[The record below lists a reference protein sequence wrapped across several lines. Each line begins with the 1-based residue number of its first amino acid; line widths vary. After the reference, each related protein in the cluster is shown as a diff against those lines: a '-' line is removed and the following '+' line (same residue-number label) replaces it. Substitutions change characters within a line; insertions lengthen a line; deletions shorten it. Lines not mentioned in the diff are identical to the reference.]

1 MSQNT
6 ITELVETQVQT
17 NGKSRKAMNGAKV
30 NGFIGWLDKRTGIRA
45 LSHEALDEPIP
56 GGARWAYVFG
66 SGLLYILL
74 SQIITG
80 VFLAMYYVA
89 SADHAHTT
97 IEYITKQVT
106 AGAFLRS
113 LHSYGSSAMVV
124 TLLVHLGQTYFFGS
138 YKGRREIL
146 WMSGLILFAMVIG
159 MAFTGYLLPWD
170 QKAYFAT
177 AVGTNIAGEVPF
189 IGDWIKSLMR
199 GGTEMGTLTLS
210 RFFVA
215 HVFLIPACI
224 FAFVGMHIYLFRKAG
239 SAGPISE
246 DSFEPKQ
253 KTEQF
258 FPRQVIMDL
267 VFATIIMATL
277 GLLSYFSPV
286 DLGPKAN
293 PSDTQFLPRPE
304 WYYLPIFQWLK
315 YWQGETAVIG
325 IVVIPGIIAALLV
338 VLPFMDR
345 RRERRPWK
353 RPVASFSFAIIFLG
367 LVFLG
372 WQSGDQDKSD
382 PAVAKQLAKQAG
394 ETEKFMSAAFQPEVM
409 GSPALTAA
417 PLSPEATKGKKIFAD
432 NSCDGCHG
440 ESAQGTENGPK
451 LIGVSLKFDHNELI
465 KVLRNPT
472 QKMRDGNM
480 DPVEVSDEEMTY
492 LTAFLESLK

>member
-1 MSQNT
+1 MT
-6 ITELVETQVQT
+6 T
-17 NGKSRKAMNGAKV
+17 NSPQEHHHEHHLIHLSEWEQSRIMQ
-30 NGFIGWLDKRTGIRA
+30 WLDKRTGILHLKR
-45 LSHEALDEPIP
+45 EALDEPIP

-106 AGAFLRS
+106 AGSFIRS

-124 TLLVHLGQTYFFGS
+124 TLIVHMAQTYFFGS

-146 WMSGLILFAMVIG
+146 WLSGLMLFAMVIG

-177 AVGTNIAGEVPF
+177 AVGTNIAGEVPL
-189 IGDWIKSLMR
+189 IGDWLKELMR

-215 HVFLIPACI
+215 HVFFIPGCI
-224 FAFVGMHIYLFRKAG
+224 FLFVGAHIYLFRKAG
-239 SAGPISE
+239 SAGPIDE
-246 DSFEPKQ
+246 DPVEPKQ

-258 FPRQVIMDL
+258 YPKQVLMDIA
-267 VFATIIMATL
+267 FATVLIGAL
-277 GLLSYFSPV
+277 GLLSYLSPV
-286 DLGPKAN
+286 ELGPKAS

-315 YWQGETAVIG
+315 YWSGQSAVIG
-325 IVVIPGIIAALLV
+325 IVIIPGVVAALLV
-338 VLPFMDR
+338 ALPFMDR
-345 RRERRPWK
+345 KLERRPWK
-353 RPVASFSFAIIFLG
+353 RPVASFSFAIVLCGLIFLG
-367 LVFLG
+367 M
-372 WQSGDQDKSD
+372 QSGHEDVNDKV
-382 PAVAKQLAKQAG
+382 VAKQLTVQDS
-394 ETEKFMSAAFQPEVM
+394 ETTAFMKAPFLPEEM
-409 GSPALTAA
+409 GSPMLIAP
-417 PLSPEATKGKKIFAD
+417 PLSPEVAKGKKLFAD

-440 ESAQGTENGPK
+440 DNAQGTENGPK
-451 LIGVSLKFDHNELI
+451 LIGVSLKFDHDELV
-465 KVLRNPT
+465 KVLKNPT

-480 DPVEVSDEEMTY
+480 DPVEISDDDMAL
-492 LTAFLESLK
+492 LTAYLASLK